1 MRGGNGL
8 DLRAV
13 GGYRGGRCYGRHC
26 CCVFWWDVPLLVEE
40 LEDWCESSRNYL
52 PGVGLEL

>member
-1 MRGGNGL
+1 MGGNGL